1 MLKHRNS
8 SISGAATALALVIG
22 MAAGSAGAETLR
34 VGIGS
39 ADLSTADPARATQTQ
54 DVALVSW
61 MFNGLV
67 RFPPGSADPAAIE
80 PDLAES
86 WETSDDGLVW
96 TFHLRDGVRFH
107 GDFGTLT
114 ADDVVYTLNRAKNP
128 ETSSFANDYAAFASI
143 EAIDP
148 LAVRITLSEPV
159 PGLLGLV
166 ANYHGGNIISQKA
179 AEQYGDDFKNHP
191 IGTGPFMFD
200 KAVTQQSAH
209 LVAFPDYFRGAPQID
224 DIDYE
229 FIPSDSS
236 RELAFRSG
244 ELDLIYGKREQQ
256 WVDQAKTWDNATID
270 IFAPGEFRTLHL
282 NMNHPPIDDLKV
294 RQAIAHAVN
303 VDQLIQFVGAD
314 VAHKGCSV
322 VPPGYLGEDCAA
334 GGYSYNLELAKSLL
348 AEAGFEDGLDLSAVV
363 SSSSSQQPVME
374 VIQAQLAEAG
384 INLDMQI
391 VDHPTYHSQIREDA
405 SDIVFYGAAR
415 FPVADSYL
423 TQFYDSA
430 SIVGTPTGVTNF
442 SHCNVADAEIQ
453 AARVA
458 SDPEEQ
464 KKLWA
469 EAQQKIFDAV
479 CSVPLFELMQV
490 WAQTDGLDLG
500 YELKGSLN
508 LAPPI
513 TEKTTLTR

>member
-1 MLKHRNS
+1 MLKHRNI
-8 SISGAATALALVIG
+8 SITGAATALALVIG
-22 MAAGSAGAETLR
+22 LAAGSADAETLR
-34 VGIGS
+34 VGIGA

-67 RFPPGSADPAAIE
+67 RFPPGSADPASIE

-96 TFHLRDGVRFH
+96 TFHLRDGVKFH

-114 ADDVVYTLNRAKNP
+114 AGDVVYTLNRAKNP
-128 ETSSFANDYAAFASI
+128 ETSSFANDYAAFENI

-148 LAVRITLSEPV
+148 LTVRITLSEPV
-159 PGLLGLV
+159 PGFLGLV

-200 KAVTQQSAH
+200 KTVTQQAAH

-256 WVDQAKTWDNATID
+256 WVDQAKSWGNATID

-282 NMNHPPIDDLKV
+282 NMNHPPLDNLKV
-294 RQAIAHAVN
+294 REAIAHAVN

-334 GGYSYNLELAKSLL
+334 GGYGYDLALAKSLL
-348 AEAGFEDGLDLSAVV
+348 SEAGFEDGLDLSAVV

-430 SIVGTPTGVTNF
+430 SIVGTPTAVTNF
-442 SHCNVADAEIQ
+442 SHCDVADAEIQ

-490 WAQTDGLDLG
+490 WVQTDGLDLG